1 MGKPRPFSRPSIAVS
16 TEAQST
22 VKRAWQE
29 ISPHLIEE
37 GDIIMGFG
45 LVERIVQKS
54 VTQDQAIFEFAMK
67 NGTTH
72 RIVVKLD
79 QPYLVESLDPDHANF
94 VPHVLVFTRVR
105 G

>member
-29 ISPHLIEE
+29 ISPHLIEA
-37 GDIIMGFG
+37 GDLIMGVG
-45 LVERIVQKS
+45 LVVGVGQTVATR
-54 VTQDQAIFEFAMK
+54 DQTIFDFEMK

-72 RIVVKLD
+72 RISATLD
-79 QPYLVESLDPDHANF
+79 QTNAVTSLDPNRADF
-94 VPHVLVFTRVR
+94 VPHVRVFTRVR